1 MSSAK
6 VTISKH
12 SSIDSSHVSI
22 EIMDAASGA
31 KVSAFLELE
40 DFAQAILGLGRVD
53 AETEVRDIQ
62 FWGHTRTAEK
72 RTLSVGLLPGVSDA
86 SVGSQ
91 WFWERFL
98 RENVQVE
105 PNQVLDSYLGAK
117 NAIRRVG
124 DSIQIEYRVLTYT
137 PPTEEV

>member
-1 MSSAK
+1 MGNAK

-12 SSIDSSHVSI
+12 ASIDGSHVAI

-62 FWGHTRTAEK
+62 FLGHTRTEEK
-72 RTLSVGLLPGVSDA
+72 RTLTVGLLPGAGV

-91 WFWERFL
+91 AYWEMFL

-124 DSIQIEYRVLTYT
+124 DSIRLKYRILTYT
-137 PPTEEV
+137 PKDAV

>member
-1 MSSAK
+1 MGNAK
-6 VTISKH
+6 VKISRH
-12 SSIDSSHVSI
+12 SSIDSSRVSI

-31 KVSAFLELE
+31 KVSAFMELE
-40 DFAQAILGLGRVD
+40 DFAQAILGRGRVD

-72 RTLSVGLLPGVSDA
+72 RTLSVGLLPGAGV

-91 WFWERFL
+91 AYWEMFL

-124 DSIQIEYRVLTYT
+124 DSIHLEYRVLTYT
-137 PPTEEV
+137 PPTEA

>member
-1 MSSAK
+1 MGNAK
-6 VTISKH
+6 VKIRH

-31 KVSAFLELE
+31 KVSVFLELE
-40 DFAQAILGLGRVD
+40 GFAQAILGRGRVD
-53 AETEVRDIQ
+53 AETEVQNIQ

-72 RTLSVGLLPGVSDA
+72 RTLSVSLLPGAGVSVDSLA
-86 SVGSQ
+86 Y
-91 WFWERFL
+91 WEMFL

-105 PNQVLDSYLGAK
+105 PNQVLDSYLGAE

-124 DSIQIEYRVLTYT
+124 DSIHLEYRVLTYT
-137 PPTEEV
+137 PPTEA